1 MIKGLV
7 VIFVLF
13 SIAISFI
20 SVLGAIL
27 IAKALNTIEED
38 K

>member
-27 IAKALNTIEED
+27 IAKALNTVED
-38 K
+38 MK